1 MISFR
6 IDTELLDKLNR
17 LKESKTD
24 VIHKALELYL
34 HSSENV
40 NTLHKKSVNT
50 KRNTTVNTVNH
61 SQKVSQINPSVQI
74 IENYEL
80 LQYLKRDHEWL
91 HDRIEHF
98 EHTQD
103 TILAKL
109 DIKPVKDKS
118 LVSWVRM

>member
-6 IDTELLDKLNR
+6 MDIELLDKINR
-17 LKESKTD
+17 LKEPKTD

-40 NTLHKKSVNT
+40 NTPYKESVNT

-61 SQKVSQINPSVQI
+61 SQKVNQVNPSVQI

-80 LQYLKRDHEWL
+80 LEYLKRDHEWL
-91 HDRIEHF
+91 QDRIKHF
-98 EHTQD
+98 ENTQD
-103 TILAKL
+103 VILAKL
-109 DIKPVKDKS
+109 DIQPVKDKPS
-118 LVSWVRM
+118 VSWVRM